1 MKPQTFASWNLPGFS
16 FEYTGSS
23 FPKYFGNSYI
33 VFMNSMSCLVSHLTL
48 EHETKK

>member
-1 MKPQTFASWNLPGFS
+1 MKTQTSASGNLPGFS

-33 VFMNSMSCLVSHLTL
+33 VFMNLMSCLVSHLTL
-48 EHETKK
+48 EHEKQK